1 MEQPCR
7 TPRSAPR
14 RSHTYKPIKALSM
27 AIRTCR
33 VRHCNEPASSQFSP
47 HCRRHK
53 STLRRHGDPEQRGVT
68 LTELKP
74 FLARVR
80 ARIAKNDDSPL
91 WTHLENLWRDIVS
104 DARQEVTRPVGNR
117 YQRSAANELLNVDA
131 DSSPME
137 IIVTTL
143 AMHVFWHD
151 RPNRF
156 RSDSAFWLQLARRV
170 RALTSR
176 HCGLRYDH
184 ETGRD
189 KRIYREMTPK
199 AGAIIGQKL
208 SSTFGAVGFQF
219 AALDK
224 RDREEADKAKDAIAN
239 AIRELR

>member
-1 MEQPCR
+1 M
-7 TPRSAPR
+7 
-14 RSHTYKPIKALSM
+14 
-27 AIRTCR
+27 
-33 VRHCNEPASSQFSP
+33 
-47 HCRRHK
+47 
-53 STLRRHGDPEQRGVT
+53 T

-91 WTHLENLWRDIVS
+91 WPHLENLWRDIVS

-151 RPNRF
+151 RPSRF

-219 AALDK
+219 AALDNREK
-224 RDREEADKAKDAIAN
+224 EEADKAKDAITN